1 MSKKTN
7 WLKIGA
13 YTLAGAV
20 LCGALVY
27 YNFFDKVEVEV
38 KARGVGEKCSDISLQ
53 TYKTEN
59 GKFAVG
65 GEEFLLSDYR
75 GKVVVLNFWATWCG
89 PCKAEIPHFNEF
101 YEAYANDIE
110 MVIINTETNLTQEVL
125 CDNYLN
131 NAVGEKEYEGWT
143 EYACTFAKYDAEND
157 IYAKAFLVAGKDGT
171 KRAPQSLPLTVIVD
185 QEGEIRYAG
194 EGKLTYEA
202 LEAQVLPLL
211 D

>member
-1 MSKKTN
+1 
-7 WLKIGA
+7 
-13 YTLAGAV
+13 
-20 LCGALVY
+20 
-27 YNFFDKVEVEV
+27 
-38 KARGVGEKCSDISLQ
+38 
-53 TYKTEN
+53 
-59 GKFAVG
+59 
-65 GEEFLLSDYR
+65 
-75 GKVVVLNFWATWCG
+75 
-89 PCKAEIPHFNEF
+89 
-101 YEAYANDIE
+101 